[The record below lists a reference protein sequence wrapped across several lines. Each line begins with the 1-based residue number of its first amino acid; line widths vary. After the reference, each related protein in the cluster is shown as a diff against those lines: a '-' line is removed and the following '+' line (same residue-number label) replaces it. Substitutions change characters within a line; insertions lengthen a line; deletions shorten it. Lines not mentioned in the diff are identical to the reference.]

1 MDPVGAPSRSAIPAT
16 VARPGPPS
24 ATSCAVASRICS
36 VLNFAGRPI
45 LESTFLNARPGART
59 HQNPVWTGLTHC
71 SLTWT
76 LERGIYYGR
85 VRLPTAWPLVSVRP
99 TRVRAPTRKGED
111 MTNGRVTIS
120 INGGVA
126 DVRMNRPEKVNA
138 IDDAQFAAIVDA
150 GESLKKDAA
159 VRAVVLS
166 GNGRGFCA
174 GLDFA
179 NFQQMAGDG
188 RAKGMPEEG

>member
-99 TRVRAPTRKGED
+99 NASASANEERRGHDQWPGDYQHRWRCGRCPYEPTGE
-111 MTNGRVTIS
+111 GQRH
-120 INGGVA
+120 
-126 DVRMNRPEKVNA
+126 R
-138 IDDAQFAAIVDA
+138 
-150 GESLKKDAA
+150 
-159 VRAVVLS
+159 
-166 GNGRGFCA
+166 
-174 GLDFA
+174 
-179 NFQQMAGDG
+179 
-188 RAKGMPEEG
+188 